1 MDRVREMQFE
11 RHMSDNEALMW
22 NLEKDP
28 ALSSWFASITLLDTP
43 PSFERLRA
51 RLAVAVS
58 EIPRLRQ
65 RVVPSVGRLSPPVW
79 VADPGFDLDYHIRRI
94 AVPAPGAPEDLHE
107 LASNLLLD
115 PFERTRP
122 LWLFVII
129 EGLAD
134 GRAALFQ
141 KMHHTIT
148 DGEGGIRLA
157 EKFTDLER
165 DASHPDPV
173 IEIGEQPV
181 GEDFGESAREALGHN
196 VRRMGGVAQRV
207 VKSVVTNP
215 IGTASGVG
223 AVLGEVSKALFP
235 STDPAEAVGSPLWK
249 HRTLKRWFGT
259 IQVPFDDAK
268 AAAKRRGGTI
278 NDFFV
283 AGALAGTVAYHEARD
298 AAPNRLRVA
307 MPISTRHGGTAGG
320 NQFSITT
327 TDLAA
332 ARGAV
337 AAFDVVVEGL
347 AGAKSGKSVDILG
360 SLSMII
366 NLLPTSVIASF
377 AKDAAA
383 TVDFT
388 VSNVRG
394 APFSVYI
401 AGARVDALFPMGP
414 ISGTAF
420 NLTTM
425 SYAGSLDMGLVVDAG
440 AIEAPAELR
449 DHIEAAYAEL
459 IAAGA

>member
-1 MDRVREMQFE
+1 MQFE

-28 ALSSWFASITLLDTP
+28 ALSSWFASITLLDRRRRSRSSGP
-43 PSFERLRA
+43 GSPSRWPRSPGCASGWCRA
-51 RLAVAVS
+51 
-58 EIPRLRQ
+58 
-65 RVVPSVGRLSPPVW
+65 SVGCRRRCGSPTR
-79 VADPGFDLDYHIRRI
+79 ASTSTTTSAGSRSRRR
-94 AVPAPGAPEDLHE
+94 AGPTTSTSWP
-107 LASNLLLD
+107 SNLLLD

-165 DASHPDPV
+165 EASHPDPV
-173 IEIGEQPV
+173 IEVGEQPV
-181 GEDFGESAREALGHN
+181 GEDFGESAREAIGHN
-196 VRRMGGVAQRV
+196 VRRVGGVAQRV
-207 VKSVVTNP
+207 VRSVVTNP
-215 IGTASGVG
+215 VGTATGVG
-223 AVLGEVSKALFP
+223 AVLGEVSKTLFP
-235 STDPAEAVGSPLWK
+235 SSDPAEAVGSPLWK
-249 HRTLKRWFGT
+249 HRSLKRWFGT

-307 MPISTRHGGTAGG
+307 MPISTRRGGTAGG

-332 ARGAV
+332 PTGV
-337 AAFDVVVEGL
+337 DAAFDVVLEGL

-366 NLLPTSVIASF
+366 NLLPTSVIAKF

-401 AGARVDALFPMGP
+401 AGAKVDALFPMGP

-440 AIEAPAELR
+440 AVEAPAELR
-449 DHIEAAYAEL
+449 DHIEAAYAAL
-459 IAAGA
+459 IA